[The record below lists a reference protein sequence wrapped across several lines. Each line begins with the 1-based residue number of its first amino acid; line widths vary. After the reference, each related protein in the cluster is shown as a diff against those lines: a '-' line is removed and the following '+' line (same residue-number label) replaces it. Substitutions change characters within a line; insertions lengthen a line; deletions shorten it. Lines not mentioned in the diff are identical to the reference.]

1 MNSVNLIGRLTR
13 DPELRYTPSGAAV
26 VRFTLAVDRRLS
38 KEKRA
43 EAEANNQQTADF
55 ISCTAWNK
63 TAELIANYLQKGRRI
78 AVAGRIQ
85 TGSYE
90 KDGRTVYT
98 TDVIVDTMEFIDSA
112 NNQGQTMSRP
122 AFNAGQSQ
130 PVNSAYGNN
139 FGGGNNSNQDNNSFG
154 QNNNNSF
161 GSDEVDGFYPIDNDD
176 IPF

>member
-1 MNSVNLIGRLTR
+1 MNNVCLIGRLTR

-26 VRFTLAVDRRLS
+26 VRFTIAVDRRMS
-38 KEKRA
+38 KERKM
-43 EAEANNQQTADF
+43 EAEAKNQPTADF

-78 AVAGRIQ
+78 GVQGRIQ

-98 TDVIVDTMEFIDSA
+98 TDVIVDTMEFLDA
-112 NNQGQTMSRP
+112 MQQ
-122 AFNAGQSQ
+122 GQSQ
-130 PVNSAYGNN
+130 MQRPNYGQNQGGPVNSAY
-139 FGGGNNSNQDNNSFG
+139 SNEFNQSS
-154 QNNNNSF
+154 NSF
-161 GSDEVDGFYPIDNDD
+161 GSNSDSDFSDDMDGFFPIDNED

>member
-1 MNSVNLIGRLTR
+1 MNSVNLVGRLTR
-13 DPELRYTPSGAAV
+13 DPELRYTQSGAAV

-38 KEKRA
+38 REKRA

-55 ISCTAWNK
+55 INCIAWNK

-78 AVAGRIQ
+78 AISGRIQ

-98 TDVIVDTMEFIDSA
+98 TDVIVENMEFVDSA
-112 NNQGQTMSRP
+112 SQGQTMTRP
-122 AFNAGQSQ
+122 AFNAGVAQ

-139 FGGGNNSNQDNNSFG
+139 SFG
-154 QNNNNSF
+154 QNNSNNSF
-161 GSDEVDGFYPIDNDD
+161 GSDDIDGFYPIDNDD

>member
-1 MNSVNLIGRLTR
+1 MNSVNLVGRLTR

-43 EAEANNQQTADF
+43 EAEANRQPTADF
-55 ISCTAWNK
+55 VSCTAWNK

-78 AVAGRIQ
+78 GVTGRIQ

-90 KDGRTVYT
+90 RDGQTIYT
-98 TDVIVDTMEFIDSA
+98 TDVIVENMEFLDSG
-112 NNQGQTMSRP
+112 NNQDYSQNNMQRP
-122 AFNAGQSQ
+122 NLKQNTANQ
-130 PVNSAYGNN
+130 PVNSAYSND
-139 FGGGNNSNQDNNSFG
+139 FNNSDKS
-154 QNNNNSF
+154 
-161 GSDEVDGFYPIDNDD
+161 SDSDFSNDVDGFFPIDNSD